1 MARLINNDT
10 DLRCFVPQQV
20 CAVKGEQT
28 LYDKIAHWL
37 DTAEQWLFDTFCPEA
52 VIDATLAANPHA
64 PLLTSLAAVAAH
76 RALADAIPSLDLVQ
90 TVNGFAVVSNQNLA
104 PASRDRVDRLIAAHR
119 SQCDTAINAL
129 MPMLAATPEWRDT
142 PPCDFFRATLFLP
155 KHIISLSPARA
166 PHSTLW
172 DKYLELRPKII
183 NAEATLASRYISHE
197 LMQRLRDETLGIST
211 LSQLSTLDWPK
222 PSADTPPTSFATDR
236 RAMKTSAILSSISAN
251 APTPSPNG
259 TAPTPPGCSRPLC
272 SATPKKQKA
281 IGSDHTAAGDAAS
294 LADTACPMLCNAA
307 LRHGA
312 LIFLCKVSKPR
323 FMQGQVCAPRSPD
336 FIMKYGN
343 HPCTANRLTLVP
355 VCT

>member
-10 DLRCFVPQQV
+10 DLRRFVPQQV

-28 LYDKIAHWL
+28 LYDKISHWL
-37 DTAEQWLFDTFCPEA
+37 DSAEQWLFDTFCPEA

-64 PLLTSLAAVAAH
+64 PLLTALAAVAAH

-129 MPMLAATPEWRDT
+129 MPLLAAIPEWRDT

-166 PHSTLW
+166 PHYTLW

-183 NAEATLASRYISHE
+183 NAEATLAARYISHE

-211 LSQLSTLDWPK
+211 LSKPSTLNSK
-222 PSADTPPTSFATDR
+222 LCEALRGHAADIVCDRPPRDENLRDIVEYIRKRPDTFPEWHRSDTARLFTPPVFR
-236 RAMKTSAILSSISAN
+236 NRKE
-251 APTPSPNG
+251 APG
-259 TAPTPPGCSRPLC
+259 Y
-272 SATPKKQKA
+272 
-281 IGSDHTAAGDAAS
+281 
-294 LADTACPMLCNAA
+294 
-307 LRHGA
+307 
-312 LIFLCKVSKPR
+312 F
-323 FMQGQVCAPRSPD
+323 F
-336 FIMKYGN
+336 
-343 HPCTANRLTLVP
+343 
-355 VCT
+355 